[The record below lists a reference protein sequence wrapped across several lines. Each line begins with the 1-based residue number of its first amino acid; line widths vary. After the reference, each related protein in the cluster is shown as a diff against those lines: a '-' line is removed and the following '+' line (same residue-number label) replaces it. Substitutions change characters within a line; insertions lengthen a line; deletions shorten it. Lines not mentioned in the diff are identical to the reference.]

1 MPADGGGMYEFLLII
16 SFWLIGIPGVT
27 YLFLTL
33 RAAER
38 RRALAYEWNSGELE
52 RRQQRLQ
59 ALEGQAG
66 EIRRKIGELML
77 EKSRLDAQA
86 GKLQNIID
94 QRSAGKTEP
103 AA

>member
-1 MPADGGGMYEFLLII
+1 MYEFLAIVA
-16 SFWLIGIPGVT
+16 FWLIGVPGVVF
-27 YLFLTL
+27 LFLNL

-38 RRALAYEWNSGELE
+38 RRTLAYEWNTGELE

-59 ALEGQAG
+59 TLEAQAG

-77 EKSRLDAQA
+77 EKTRLDARA

-94 QRSAGKTEP
+94 EKQAGRTGEAAP

>member
-1 MPADGGGMYEFLLII
+1 MYEFLAIV
-16 SFWLIGIPGVT
+16 SFWLIGVPGIVF
-27 YLFLTL
+27 LFLTM

-59 ALEGQAG
+59 TLEVQAG
-66 EIRRKIGELML
+66 EIRKKIGELML
-77 EKSRLDAQA
+77 EKSRLDARA

-94 QRSAGKTEP
+94 ERQADGTAP

>member
-1 MPADGGGMYEFLLII
+1 MYEFLAIVG
-16 SFWLIGIPGVT
+16 FWLIGVPGIVF
-27 YLFLTL
+27 LFLNL

-38 RRALAYEWNSGELE
+38 RRALAYEWNSSELG

-59 ALEGQAG
+59 DLEAQAG

-77 EKSRLDAQA
+77 EKTRLDARA

-94 QRSAGKTEP
+94 ERQTGGTAP

>member
-1 MPADGGGMYEFLLII
+1 MYEFLAII
-16 SFWLIGIPGVT
+16 SFWLIGVPGIV
-27 YLFLTL
+27 YLFLNL

-38 RRALAYEWNSGELE
+38 RRALAYEWNSSELE
-52 RRQQRLQ
+52 RRQLRLQ
-59 ALEGQAG
+59 QMEVQAG

-94 QRSAGKTEP
+94 ERQTGGTAP